1 MGFLKSEVMK
11 FQGVQSNTKPN
22 DKYFILSENCS
33 FRHNFIF
40 PSGEQSS
47 HRKVE
52 IADRGAIQKGF
63 FLINSVSFIF
73 INLSLLIQRAVAIV
87 KYFFTLFFL
96 SNFWKDRIED
106 LASSCL
112 STPSV
117 RKIRASFFQVT
128 HFLCAPAPL
137 GNFQLDQGG
146 PRH

>member
-1 MGFLKSEVMK
+1 MTNISFYLKIVHSGTISFFSLV
-11 FQGVQSNTKPN
+11 SNRLTEK
-22 DKYFILSENCS
+22 LRLQTEE
-33 FRHNFIF
+33 
-40 PSGEQSS
+40 PS
-47 HRKVE
+47 RKV
-52 IADRGAIQKGF
+52 

-73 INLSLLIQRAVAIV
+73 INLSLLIQRAVAIL
-87 KYFFTLFFL
+87 KYFFTLFFIL

-137 GNFQLDQGG
+137 GNFQLD
-146 PRH
+146 